1 MNPVHQ
7 YHQRYLALK
16 SEKAMSADLDIL
28 QRLVEEDPAGL
39 NNFYM
44 AALGLSTLML
54 RLGAVIQL
62 CQKFERLDDQG
73 VVHEAS
79 LR

>member
-1 MNPVHQ
+1 MNTVHQ
-7 YHQRYLALK
+7 YQQRYLELK
-16 SEKAMSADLDIL
+16 SEKAISTDLDNL

-44 AALGLSTLML
+44 AALGMSTLML

-62 CQKFERLDDQG
+62 CQKL
-73 VVHEAS
+73 
-79 LR
+79 